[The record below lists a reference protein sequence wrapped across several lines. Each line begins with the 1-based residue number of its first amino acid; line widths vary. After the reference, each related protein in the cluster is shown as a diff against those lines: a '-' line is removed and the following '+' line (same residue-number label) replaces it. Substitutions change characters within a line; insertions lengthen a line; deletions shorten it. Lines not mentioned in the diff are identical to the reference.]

1 MDKDNLMTVQEFNL
15 QVTKWAMKVR
25 RAAKQTLATQTHSS
39 GQLAFHLAQFID
51 KLGSQEPAYKVKFQ
65 FGRYGVFRA
74 YGAGRGYVI
83 VNGQIMRG
91 VRVRSEREIKLK
103 VFNAVAS
110 RYVQKGFTTKQVNR
124 LKLYETGN
132 DSIVRH
138 PLDWIDIHIEQSIGN
153 LADNVQEYYGDEA
166 VRQIAES
173 FGKMKIVKK

>member
-51 KLGSQEPAYKVKFQ
+51 KLSSQDPAYKVKFQ
-65 FGRYGVFRA
+65 FDRYGVFRA

-83 VNGQIMRG
+83 INGQVVRG
-91 VRVRSEREIKLK
+91 ARVRSYREIKMK
-103 VFNAVAS
+103 SYNITAGEYFKRGYTIA
-110 RYVQKGFTTKQVNR
+110 QIDR
-124 LKLYETGN
+124 LKIYDTGN
-132 DSIVRH
+132 GSIVRH

-166 VRQIAES
+166 VRQVADS
-173 FGKMKIVKK
+173 LGKMKIVKK